1 MGNGIGFCTSGC
13 GENDIYTQRMWICT
27 YTHAFFLWKTRFF
40 PHYQIYFSKPII
52 HISYKVSKTYLFC
65 INFTVQYNSKHD
77 IEMYQ
82 IYLLFF
88 AVNHAWNVIFVVKL
102 FYYVYRVNMCI
113 KNVTVS
119 LWCVMFVDT
128 ESCQHTRMR

>member
-1 MGNGIGFCTSGC
+1 MVLDSARVVV
-13 GENDIYTQRMWICT
+13 EKMT
-27 YTHAFFLWKTRFF
+27 YIHSVCEFVRTHTLFFYETHAFF

-88 AVNHAWNVIFVVKL
+88 AVNHA
-102 FYYVYRVNMCI
+102 
-113 KNVTVS
+113 
-119 LWCVMFVDT
+119 
-128 ESCQHTRMR
+128 